1 MNNMTVNFLADFE
14 RSLEGLNADDLMK
27 IVRAYLSKG
36 VVACQKGFDRAAAEA
51 KTPLQKK
58 KLSEDKNRR
67 LREENEKLK
76 QESRQLADQRAK
88 QQDAMDALKK
98 ELELSLKCY
107 EECRTELKDM
117 VTQYDAQNI
126 LFEANANLIAEL
138 KKVKGELEDTLEKN
152 EAYCHQWGH
161 IWRRRI
167 VVR

>member
-1 MNNMTVNFLADFE
+1 LFIFFADFE

-27 IVRAYLSKG
+27 TVRAYLSKG
-36 VVACQKGFDRAAAEA
+36 VVACQKGFERAAAEA
-51 KTPLQKK
+51 KTSLEKQK
-58 KLSEDKNRR
+58 LLEDENRR

-76 QESRQLADQRAK
+76 QESRLLVDQRAK

-98 ELELSLKCY
+98 ELELSLKWY

-126 LFEANANLIAEL
+126 LLEANANLIADV

-152 EAYCHQWGH
+152 EAYCHQWGP
-161 IWRRRI
+161 
-167 VVR
+167 VDG